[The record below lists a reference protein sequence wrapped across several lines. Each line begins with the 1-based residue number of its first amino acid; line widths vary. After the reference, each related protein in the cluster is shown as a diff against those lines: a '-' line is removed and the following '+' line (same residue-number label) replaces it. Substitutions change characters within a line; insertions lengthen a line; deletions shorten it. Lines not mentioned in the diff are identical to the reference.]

1 METTHPAGPRLIPV
15 STVGTQR
22 RSSEPRA
29 ATVRWAGTITVT
41 TEAPVVK
48 PNDRG
53 FQKTLQGVLVPRREG
68 GVTRPPSRDYLEG
81 DLWITAPSAHPDSF
95 VLIPVSPSVLA
106 YSRSSGRIGLPIFI
120 LSSNIDIVTADN
132 DLLSVGAIENIPI
145 VDVPMFWRTLTEPD

>member
-53 FQKTLQGVLVPRREG
+53 FQKTLQVDSSAAQRRRRCETYGLYEGLHFVGVVYNLVAVGFVIMVFVIFFPRGLAGFGR
-68 GVTRPPSRDYLEG
+68 
-81 DLWITAPSAHPDSF
+81 SA
-95 VLIPVSPSVLA
+95 
-106 YSRSSGRIGLPIFI
+106 
-120 LSSNIDIVTADN
+120 
-132 DLLSVGAIENIPI
+132 
-145 VDVPMFWRTLTEPD
+145 